1 MCYVRPFF
9 VFLAAGAG
17 DFRGK
22 PLLPPLLPPIARAV
36 RRLSEVIAK
45 TDDVLHS
52 EPNPA
57 PWMAVAVTL
66 VPRVPPVV
74 GQPQCH

>member
-36 RRLSEVIAK
+36 RRLSEVIAIECLCK
-45 TDDVLHS
+45 LLPPGPRAPEMKEKMHLHS
-52 EPNPA
+52 LRGE
-57 PWMAVAVTL
+57 
-66 VPRVPPVV
+66 
-74 GQPQCH
+74 